1 MTTADMASEPG
12 AHHHRPTYADAV
24 EQGQTLLLGVRLFIL
39 SEVMLFGALF
49 AAYFVLRAQSP
60 AWPPQ
65 PDLERPELLL
75 VGLNTLILLSSSVT
89 MQWGVRRIAA
99 DDLAGLRRGLAV
111 TIVLGAV
118 FLVIQ
123 AYEFATNGFGISD
136 GIFGSTFYILTG
148 FHGAHVLAGLLL
160 ISAVA
165 NRARLGLV
173 SAAGHTAVEAVS
185 YYWHFVDV
193 VWVCLFLSLYVL

>member
-1 MTTADMASEPG
+1 MTTPSMATEPG
-12 AHHHRPTYADAV
+12 AHHHRPTYADEAS
-24 EQGQTLLLGVRLFIL
+24 QAGTLLLGVRLFIL

-49 AAYFVLRAQSP
+49 AAYFVLRAQAP

-65 PDLERPELLL
+65 PGLERPELLL
-75 VGLNTLILLSSSVT
+75 VGLNTLILLSSSLT
-89 MQWGVRRIAA
+89 MQWGTRRIAA
-99 DDLAGLRRGLAV
+99 GDPAGLRRGLAV
-111 TIVLGAV
+111 TIALGAV

-136 GIFGSTFYILTG
+136 GVFGSTFYILTG

-165 NRARLGLV
+165 NRARLGLI
-173 SAAGHTAVEAVS
+173 SAERHTAVEAVG

-193 VWVCLFLSLYVL
+193 VWICLFLSLYVL

>member
-1 MTTADMASEPG
+1 
-12 AHHHRPTYADAV
+12 
-24 EQGQTLLLGVRLFIL
+24 
-39 SEVMLFGALF
+39 
-49 AAYFVLRAQSP
+49 
-60 AWPPQ
+60 
-65 PDLERPELLL
+65 
-75 VGLNTLILLSSSVT
+75 
-89 MQWGVRRIAA
+89 MQWGTRRIAA
-99 DDLAGLRRGLAV
+99 GDPAGLRRGLAI
-111 TIVLGAV
+111 TIALGAV

-165 NRARLGLV
+165 NRARLGLI
-173 SAAGHTAVEAVS
+173 SAERHTAVEAVG